1 MHVTEVISL
10 LEQYNIYIQHKTVFF
25 NLSHYGVSSMH
36 QDSIPIMTINDIE
49 YKGTFIERTVS
60 NWVEYFEFFNNQPI
74 PCIIDLY
81 KIDYDGTDYHLKLS
95 VYMIK

>member
-36 QDSIPIMTINDIE
+36 QDSIPIMKINDIE
-49 YKGTFIERTVS
+49 YNGTFIERTVP
-60 NWVEYFEFFNNQPI
+60 NWVDYFEFFNNQPI
-74 PCIIDLY
+74 PCIISL
-81 KIDYDGTDYHLKLS
+81 IKLI
-95 VYMIK
+95 MTGQTITLNFRGI

>member
-1 MHVTEVISL
+1 MHITEVISL

-49 YKGTFIERTVS
+49 YKGTFIERIVS
-60 NWVEYFEFFNNQPI
+60 NWVEYFEFLTISQF
-74 PCIIDLY
+74 
-81 KIDYDGTDYHLKLS
+81 H
-95 VYMIK
+95 V

>member
-25 NLSHYGVSSMH
+25 NLSDYGVSSMH
-36 QDSIPIMTINDIE
+36 QDSIPIMKINDIE
-49 YKGTFIERTVS
+49 YNGTFIERTVP
-60 NWVEYFEFFNNQPI
+60 NWVDYFEFFNNQPI
-74 PCIIDLY
+74 PCIISLY

-95 VYMIK
+95 VYMIQ